1 MANLPAVYIEKSGD
15 LVGCYQCLTDT
26 QTTEYSATE
35 LVESLKFKLS
45 HAINILDCKIDLA
58 SPLDLTISGCCSSVS
73 RHTAS
78 R

>member
-1 MANLPAVYIEKSGD
+1 MTPMPDS
-15 LVGCYQCLTDT
+15 
-26 QTTEYSATE
+26 QTTEYSATQ
-35 LVESLKFKLS
+35 LVESLKSELS
-45 HAINILDCKIDLA
+45 HDINKLDCIINLA